1 MHLAFEQ
8 MPNSSSNIQLW
19 AFPAESES
27 NFNSDSRSS
36 LKKHDSDD
44 DNDEH
49 IQRELQRYRA
59 AFYK

>member
-1 MHLAFEQ
+1 

-27 NFNSDSRSS
+27 NFTSNSRSS
-36 LKKHDSDD
+36 LQKHDSDD

-59 AFYK
+59 AFYQ